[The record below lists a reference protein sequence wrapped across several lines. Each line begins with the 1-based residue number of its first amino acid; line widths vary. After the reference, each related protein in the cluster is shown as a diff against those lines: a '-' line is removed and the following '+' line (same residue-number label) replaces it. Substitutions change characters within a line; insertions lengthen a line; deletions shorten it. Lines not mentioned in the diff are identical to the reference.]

1 MSSPANTGTCIFP
14 VHTCVPGRA
23 RFKVAGLKFNKQLT
37 QGLVLGLRGSST
49 ITAVRGNPNN
59 GSLLV
64 HFHPETAWSKIM
76 DQIAQ
81 VLAGAKDKSSS
92 SKDRTAPST
101 DLTYHRFSAKRSLQ
115 VAESSLSH
123 GLTKEE
129 AQRRLDIYG
138 PNTLP
143 LSEEKSGWAMFAE
156 QFFSLPVAL
165 LGAAAGISILTG
177 GLLEAAVISGVV
189 VANSLIGFA
198 TERQSEK
205 AIASLQRLD
214 PPPARVLRNNH
225 KTSIPAADLVP
236 GDILLLQPGTYVG
249 ADSRIIQAENL
260 TVDESI
266 LTGESLPVE
275 KVSKALP
282 KKHLPVAEQTNMAFM
297 GTVVT
302 GGHGWAVVVAT
313 GQDTEMGQLYWHLT
327 QTERPRPPIERKLA
341 RTGDQLVSL
350 WCGICGAVFLLGLI
364 RGFTVWNML
373 GLSVSLA
380 AAAVPEGL
388 PAAATTT
395 FALGIKRMREE
406 GIIIRQLE
414 AVETLGSVQTV
425 CFDKT
430 GTITRNQMHVEE
442 IFCDG
447 RRIVHAENR
456 LFENSHLVQAR
467 EDPALH
473 QILTVGSL
481 CSQVQIN
488 GQDGEK
494 PELLGSPTENAL
506 IRLALEQ
513 GLDVQDLRTKHELI
527 QVNHRSQK
535 IQIMSTLHDSPQGGY
550 LHAIKGNPLE
560 VLNLCQEQFTDGQV
574 IPLQQADMEAIRSE
588 NASMAQKGYRVLGFA
603 TRSVAN
609 ARDMSKK
616 NGFIWLGL
624 VGMADP
630 LREGVAEVVQAFHRA
645 GIATVMITGD
655 QRLTAETV
663 ARQINLSGQKSLQ
676 IMDSTEMEALSDEEF
691 SRRAA
696 GVHVFARVSPAHK
709 LKIVQALQNQGRIVA
724 MTGDGINDGP
734 ALKAADVGIAMADGG
749 ADVARDVADV
759 ILEYDHLDSMIQAIN
774 DGRTTYTN
782 IKKSV
787 HFFLST
793 NFSETMLMSGAIAAG
808 VGSPLTS
815 MQLLWIN
822 LISDIFPG
830 LSLSMEAQDPD
841 VLNQPPRDPQ
851 APLFSTEDYLT
862 MARESGVIT
871 ANAMGAYTFGLLSY
885 GPGLHAGALAFHSL
899 TLSQLLH
906 AYSCRSR
913 TRMGSTPKKS
923 NPWLHTAVLGS
934 IGLHVLTI
942 IVPGLRTFLNLT
954 PLRLADL
961 GVIAGSSLASLG
973 LNEVLKGQDK
983 GKPAAVQLHKKPSGV
998 YSFSSPEEGTQSQVS
1013 RSFFNHRWLQN
1024 SLATGH
1030 REH

>member
-1 MSSPANTGTCIFP
+1 MNSAANTGTYIFP

-23 RFKVAGLKFNKQLT
+23 RFKVVGLKFNKQLT
-37 QGLVLGLRGSST
+37 RGLELGLRNVST
-49 ITAVRGNPNN
+49 IKAVRGNPNN

-64 HFHPETAWSKIM
+64 HFHPETAWSKIR
-76 DQIAQ
+76 DQITRVWAET
-81 VLAGAKDKSSS
+81 KNKPPSTN
-92 SKDRTAPST
+92 DRTTSCT
-101 DLTYHRFSAKRSLQ
+101 DPIYHRLSAKRTLDSI
-115 VAESSLSH
+115 ESSKSH
-123 GLTKEE
+123 GLTVEE
-129 AQRRLDIYG
+129 AQQRLKRYG
-138 PNTLP
+138 PNILP
-143 LSEEKSGWAMFAE
+143 AAPQKSGWAMFTE

-214 PPPARVLRNNH
+214 PPPARVLRNND

-236 GDILLLQPGTYVG
+236 GDILILQPGTYVG
-249 ADSRIIQAENL
+249 ADSRIIQADNL

-275 KVSKALP
+275 KVHKALP

-327 QTERPRPPIERKLA
+327 QTERPRPPIEKKLA

-364 RGFTVWNML
+364 RGFTIWNML

-395 FALGIKRMREE
+395 FALGIKRMRGH

-442 IFCDG
+442 IFSGG

-456 LFENSHLVQAR
+456 LFENTLQVQAW
-467 EDPALH
+467 EDPSLH

-481 CSQVQIN
+481 CSQVKIN
-488 GQDGEK
+488 GQNGKK

-513 GLDVQDLRTKHELI
+513 GLDVQDMRKKHALI

-535 IQIMSTLHDSPQGGY
+535 IQIMSTLHDTPEGGY
-550 LHAIKGNPLE
+550 LHALKGNPLE
-560 VLNLCQEQFTDGQV
+560 VLDLCQEQFTDGHV
-574 IPLQQADMEAIRSE
+574 TPLQQADVEAIRAE
-588 NASMAQKGYRVLGFA
+588 NACMAQKGYRVLGFA
-603 TRSVAN
+603 TRSVAST
-609 ARDMSKK
+609 RDMGKK
-616 NGFIWLGL
+616 NGFVWLGL

-645 GIATVMITGD
+645 GIVTVMITGD
-655 QRLTAETV
+655 QRLTAESV
-663 ARQINLSGQKSLQ
+663 ARQINLSGDETLQ
-676 IMDSTEMEALSDEEF
+676 IMDSTEMESLSDEEF

-759 ILEYDHLDSMIQAIN
+759 ILEYDHLDSMIQAIS

-841 VLNQPPRDPQ
+841 VINQHPRDPQ
-851 APLFSTEDYLT
+851 EPLFRTQDYLRMT
-862 MARESGVIT
+862 RESGVIT
-871 ANAMGAYTFGLLSY
+871 ANAMGAYTFGLLRY

-913 TRMGSTPKKS
+913 NRLGSTPKKS

-954 PLRLADL
+954 PLRLVDL
-961 GVIAGSSLASLG
+961 GVIAGSNLASLG

-983 GKPAAVQLHKKPSGV
+983 ERSAAINVHKTPSGDD
-998 YSFSSPEEGTQSQVS
+998 SFSCLDEGTPSRQF
-1013 RSFFNHRWLQN
+1013 RSFFNHRSLQS
-1024 SLATGH
+1024 SLAPQGGAQ
-1030 REH
+1030 

>member
-1 MSSPANTGTCIFP
+1 MNSPANAGTLISP

-23 RFKVAGLKFNKQLT
+23 RFKVIGLKFNNQLT
-37 QGLVLGLRGSST
+37 QALVLALRDAST
-49 ITAVRGNPNN
+49 IKSVRGNPNN

-81 VLAGAKDKSSS
+81 VLAEVKNRSFPFEIGSEPASG
-92 SKDRTAPST
+92 P
-101 DLTYHRFSAKRSLQ
+101 TYHRTSTKRTLEF
-115 VAESSLSH
+115 VESSLSH
-123 GLTKEE
+123 GITEEE
-129 AQRRLDIYG
+129 AKRRLDIYG
-138 PNTLP
+138 PNSLP
-143 LSEEKSGWAMFAE
+143 LPKEKSGWAIFAE

-165 LGAAAGISILTG
+165 LGAAAGISLLTG

-189 VANSLIGFA
+189 VANSIIGFA

-205 AIASLQRLD
+205 AIASLQKLD
-214 PPPARVLRNNH
+214 PPPARVLRNDH

-275 KVSKALP
+275 KVSKALA
-282 KKHLPVAEQTNMAFM
+282 KKHLPVAERTNMAFM

-341 RTGDQLVSL
+341 RTGDQLVGL
-350 WCGICGAVFLLGLI
+350 WCGICGAVFLMGLI

-388 PAAATTT
+388 PAASTTT
-395 FALGIKRMREE
+395 FALGIKRMRAQ

-442 IFCDG
+442 IFCGG
-447 RRIVHAENR
+447 RRIVHTENR
-456 LFENSHLVQAR
+456 LVEDTHQVQAW

-481 CSQVQIN
+481 CSQVKIN
-488 GQDGEK
+488 GQGEEK
-494 PELLGSPTENAL
+494 PELQGSPTENAL
-506 IRLALEQ
+506 VRLALEQ
-513 GLDVQDLRTKHELI
+513 GLDVQGLRTEHALI

-535 IQIMSTLHDSPQGGY
+535 IQIMSTLHAAPQGGY
-550 LHAIKGNPLE
+550 LHALKGSPLE
-560 VLNLCQEQFTDGQV
+560 VLELCQEQFTDGQV
-574 IPLQQADMEAIRSE
+574 SPLRQADMEAIRAE

-603 TRSVAN
+603 TRAVTST
-609 ARDMSKK
+609 RDMSKK
-616 NGFIWLGL
+616 NGFVWLGL

-663 ARQINLSGQKSLQ
+663 ARQINLSGQKPLQ
-676 IMDSTEMEALSDEEF
+676 IMDAAEMEALSDEEF

-709 LKIVQALQNQGRIVA
+709 LKIVQALQSQGRIVA

-759 ILEYDHLDSMIQAIN
+759 ILEYDHLDSMIQAIIE
-774 DGRTTYTN
+774 GRTTYTN

-830 LSLSMEAQDPD
+830 LSLSMEPQDPD

-851 APLFSTEDYLT
+851 APLFSTGDYLR

-871 ANAMGAYTFGLLSY
+871 VNAMGAYTFGLLKY

-906 AYSCRSR
+906 AYSCRSQSR
-913 TRMGSTPKKS
+913 LGSRPKKS
-923 NPWLHTAVLGS
+923 NPWLHAAVGGS
-934 IGLHVLTI
+934 IGLHMLTM

-961 GVIAGSSLASLG
+961 GVIAGSTLASLG

-983 GKPAAVQLHKKPSGV
+983 GRSAAVQLHKTTSGD
-998 YSFSSPEEGTQSQVS
+998 YYFSAPVDGTQSQTS
-1013 RSFFNHRWLQN
+1013 PSFFNHRPLQ
-1024 SLATGH
+1024 SSIISSSGAH
-1030 REH
+1030 